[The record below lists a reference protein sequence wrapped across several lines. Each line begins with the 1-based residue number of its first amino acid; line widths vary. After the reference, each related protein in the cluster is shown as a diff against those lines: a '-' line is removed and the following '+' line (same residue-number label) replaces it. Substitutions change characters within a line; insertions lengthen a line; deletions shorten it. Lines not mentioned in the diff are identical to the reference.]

1 MALREDA
8 GRYECGTLNTI
19 GCFGLRAAI
28 EFLLEVGV
36 GEIAPVVQNLGNRIA
51 EGVRA
56 KGYELMGERTP
67 ETGAGIVSF
76 RKAGL
81 EASAIV
87 REAARS
93 RNRHRPAKRVGA
105 HLAAFL
111 HQPGRY
117 RPVSR

>member
-1 MALREDA
+1 MSAER
-8 GRYECGTLNTI
+8 LNTI

-36 GEIAPVVQNLGNRIA
+36 GEIAPVVQNLGDRIA

-76 RKAGL
+76 RKPGWRRRDCRKL
-81 EASAIV
+81 
-87 REAARS
+87 RGG
-93 RNRHRPAKRVGA
+93 RNRAAPARGLGA
-105 HLAAFL
+105 HIAALL
-111 HQPGRY
+111 HSPGGY
-117 RPVSR
+117 RPVSGRIAVNR